1 MNKEEVTAV
10 MDDLKVKQDLYHLHK
25 LEKEYNHLSDKCNKL
40 YKFIYSLDFADK
52 VRNADEQ
59 ILLQEQH
66 KRMEAYRTNLY
77 QRIQFYR
84 NLIAINNGYDILT
97 PWCEV
102 AEKIDQE
109 AVESAAHHCGQDAA
123 NFEQDDMEERL
134 TDAYKNYYRGVFEQ
148 YPSREITWAKFVEKA
163 ALPFCHENINEFVNA
178 TKEECHHCGQ
188 DADDADDAC
197 CQVRAGR
204 VDHDAAPAAVKELPD
219 SIAQLVGMQIVSAFR
234 PGWKCEECAFSHI
247 EGARCEK
254 KVELVGGYY
263 LCLATINIV
272 TE

>member
-1 MNKEEVTAV
+1 MNKEKVTAA
-10 MDDLKVKQDLYHLHK
+10 MDDLEVKQNLYRLHK
-25 LEKEYNHLSDKCNKL
+25 LEKDYNDLSDKCNKL

-102 AEKIDQE
+102 AEKINQE
-109 AVESAAHHCGQDAA
+109 GVESAAHHCGQDAV
-123 NFEQDDMEERL
+123 NFEQLTEEI
-134 TDAYKNYYRGVFEQ
+134 TDAYKDYCRGVFEQ
-148 YPSREITWAKFVEKA
+148 YLSRDITWAKFVEKV

-188 DADDADDAC
+188 DVQDADDAC
-197 CQVRAGR
+197 CQARASR
-204 VDHDAAPAAVKELPD
+204 VDHDAAPAASQTGDSLKE
-219 SIAQLVGMQIVSAFR
+219 LVGMQVIDVKGR
-234 PGWKCEECAFSHI
+234 KCDYCVTRYNAP
-247 EGARCEK
+247 CV

-263 LCLATINIV
+263 LCLAPLPNSIV